1 MSKNIS
7 YKHACIMGVS
17 AFVILAGTAPAL
29 AQTAPAANDAV
40 DAVVVTAQK
49 RTENVQ
55 DVPKSVAV
63 AGQANLV
70 AAGVSRINDLA
81 AVFPSLSIANNAQA
95 AKPPG
100 IRGVVTF
107 ANAVSVQAQ
116 TGIII
121 DDIPQ
126 PTFSTLS
133 SELTDVERV
142 EVFAGPQST
151 LSGRNAAGGIINFVT
166 RSPSKTFS
174 ANATIEQTTDRQTRG
189 SVFVTGPLS
198 DTTAFSLSALY
209 NKWDGPVK
217 NIYLDTRAQGFD
229 SKGVRGKLRFEP
241 TDKFTALLTGYYLE
255 SKRVTTPIAGGGV
268 YIDVTPG
275 ATHGLDAQN
284 PKRTFAQLYPGITPS
299 KDNREYYS
307 LQNGWARTK
316 DRGVSLRLDYDLDA
330 LGVLSSLSNFSKSE
344 QPRNDIFLGSPQTNV
359 VASVTAF
366 NAYTDIDTK
375 YWSQEARL
383 VSPGE
388 QAFTYLL
395 GGIYTDSDLF
405 QPYARPGIFA
415 FDSDRTSRIKSLGL
429 FGRGTYKLTE
439 ADSLTA
445 GLRYQH
451 DKIAYTWK
459 FNLGPAGAYSEAS
472 SGYGFFAGE
481 ASFKHD
487 FSDTV
492 NGYLTLS
499 HSETGR
505 AYDIEDNATAAVK
518 PLTPLDSEKVNNVEL
533 GVKSQWFDRRLT
545 LNVNVYNADYK
556 NYQIQ
561 TIDNSNPNA
570 APVIRVLA
578 IGKVRTQGVELTSTL
593 RATDALRLGLS
604 AIYNDAQIRDYP
616 RAGCYTRQTV
626 AQGCMPATATTS
638 ANQGNLKGQSLQAAP
653 KVKINANVDY
663 TLPVETDAVS
673 FKVGATYRYESASNF
688 SILHDP
694 ALVQKPFGIV
704 NIHAAMDSKDGK
716 YTVTLFVNNL
726 FDKVFY
732 NNIGNE
738 SQINARNA
746 LYDRNSFRYGGVRLN
761 YNF

>member
-1 MSKNIS
+1 MPNKES
-7 YKHACIMGVS
+7 YKHVCLLS
-17 AFVILAGTAPAL
+17 ASVAVILAMAAPAL
-29 AQTAPAANDAV
+29 AQEAASV
-40 DAVVVTAQK
+40 DEVVVTAQK

-63 AGQANLV
+63 AGQANLA
-70 AAGVSRINDLA
+70 AAGVSRINDLS

-126 PTFSTLS
+126 PTFSTLA
-133 SELTDVERV
+133 SELTDIERV

-166 RSPSKTFS
+166 RAPSREFA
-174 ANATIEQTTDRQTRG
+174 ANAILEQTTDRQTRG
-189 SVFVTGPLS
+189 SLFVTGPLS
-198 DTTAFSLSALY
+198 DTVAVSVSGLY
-209 NKWDGPVK
+209 NKWDGAMK
-217 NIYLDTRAQGFD
+217 NIALGNRAQGFD
-229 SKGVRGKLRFEP
+229 SKGVRGKLRWEP
-241 TDKFTALLTGYYLE
+241 TEKFSALLTGYYLQ
-255 SKRVTTPIAGGGV
+255 SDRVTTPIAGGGV
-268 YIDVTPG
+268 YINVTPG

-299 KDNREYYS
+299 KDNREFYS
-307 LQNGWARTK
+307 LQNGWAKTK
-316 DRGVSLRLDYDLDA
+316 DKGVSLRLDYDLA
-330 LGVLSSLSNFSKSE
+330 TLGTLSSLSNYSESE

-359 VASVTAF
+359 VPSVTAF
-366 NAYTDIDTK
+366 NAYTDIQTK
-375 YWSQEARL
+375 YWSQEVRL
-383 VSPGE
+383 VSPGD
-388 QAFTYLL
+388 QTFTYLL
-395 GGIYTDSDLF
+395 GAIYTDSDLF

-415 FDSDRTSRIKSLGL
+415 FDSDRTSRIKSFGA

-451 DKIAYTWK
+451 DKIGYTWK
-459 FNLGPAGAYSEAS
+459 FNLGPAGAYSEDTS
-472 SGYGFFAGE
+472 SYGFLAGE

-492 NGYLTLS
+492 NAYVTLS

-518 PLTPLDSEKVNNVEL
+518 PLTPLDSEKVDNIEL

-545 LNVNVYNADYK
+545 LNVNVYNAAYK

-561 TIDNSNPNA
+561 TIDNSNPNV

-578 IGKVRTQGVELTSTL
+578 IGKVRTQGVELTSTF
-593 RATDALRLGLS
+593 RATDDLRLSLS

-626 AQGCMPATATTS
+626 AQGCMAATATTS
-638 ANQGNLKGQSLQAAP
+638 ANQGNLKGKSLQAAP
-653 KVKINANVDY
+653 KVKINASADY
-663 TLPVETDAVS
+663 TLPFETDAVG
-673 FKVGATYRYESASNF
+673 FKVGASYRYESRSNF

-694 ALVQKPFGIV
+694 ATEQKPFAIV
-704 NIHAAMDSKDGK
+704 NIHAAMESKDGK
-716 YTVTLFVNNL
+716 YVLTAFVNNL

-738 SQINARNA
+738 SQINARNV